1 MKKIYLFL
9 PIIILLA
16 LGFKSSEGEN
26 DMSNPFFTEYT
37 TPFGTPPFDQIKE
50 EHYLPAFYKGMEMRN
65 KEIDAITNNTEE
77 PTFENTIIPLE
88 YSGALLAK
96 VRNVFF
102 AMTESNTNSKLQEI
116 AKEISPKLT
125 QHRDEINLNQKLF
138 DRVKAVYD
146 KKEQLNLNPEQLK
159 LLSEYYKV
167 FVRGGANLNP
177 EDKEKLKAI
186 NSEISLLTI
195 QFSENVLSENNTF
208 ELVIENKED
217 LAGLPEDVIAAG
229 AEDAKAKGKEGK
241 WIYTLQKPSI
251 IPFLQYS
258 EKRELREKIYKAY
271 YGKGNNNDER
281 DNKETLKKIVNLRL
295 QKANLLGFKTYAD
308 YILDNNMAKTPANVY
323 DLLNKLWVPAL
334 KVAKEEAA
342 DMQNMINDE
351 GGNFTLEAWDWW
363 YYSEKVKKAK
373 YDLDE
378 TQLTPYFKIENVVDG
393 VFSLSSKLFGI
404 TFEERFDIP
413 KYHPDVRTF
422 ELKENDGTHI
432 GILFTDYYPRD
443 SKRGG
448 AWMDAFRPQY
458 KVDGKM
464 VTPVIYNVGNF
475 TKPTADKPSLLTVD
489 NVLTLFHEF
498 GHAIHGLLSNCT
510 YPSLSGTNTPQDF
523 VEFPSQVME
532 NWAME
537 PSILKTYAKHYLTGE
552 TIPDE
557 LIEKIQKSGKFNQGF
572 ATVEYL
578 AAALLD
584 MDYHI
589 ITEPMTIDANL
600 FEKSSMEKIGLI
612 KQIEPRYKSTF
623 YNHIFSGEPGYATG
637 YYSYIWA
644 EVLDADAF
652 AAFKESGDVLN
663 PELAKKYRKY
673 ILSSGGTEDSM
684 ELYRKFRGK
693 DPDIKALVE
702 KRGLN

>member
-1 MKKIYLFL
+1 
-9 PIIILLA
+9 
-16 LGFKSSEGEN
+16 
-26 DMSNPFFTEYT
+26 
-37 TPFGTPPFDQIKE
+37 
-50 EHYLPAFYKGMEMRN
+50 
-65 KEIDAITNNTEE
+65 
-77 PTFENTIIPLE
+77 
-88 YSGALLAK
+88 
-96 VRNVFF
+96 
-102 AMTESNTNSKLQEI
+102 
-116 AKEISPKLT
+116 
-125 QHRDEINLNQKLF
+125 
-138 DRVKAVYD
+138 
-146 KKEQLNLNPEQLK
+146 
-159 LLSEYYKV
+159 YYKV

-589 ITEPMTIDANL
+589 ITE
-600 FEKSSMEKIGLI
+600 
-612 KQIEPRYKSTF
+612 
-623 YNHIFSGEPGYATG
+623 
-637 YYSYIWA
+637 
-644 EVLDADAF
+644 
-652 AAFKESGDVLN
+652 
-663 PELAKKYRKY
+663 
-673 ILSSGGTEDSM
+673 
-684 ELYRKFRGK
+684 
-693 DPDIKALVE
+693 
-702 KRGLN
+702 

>member
-1 MKKIYLFL
+1 MKKFYLFL
-9 PIIILLA
+9 PIIFLLT

-26 DMSNPFFTEYT
+26 EMNNPFFSDYT

-65 KEIDAITNNTEE
+65 EEINAITSNTEE

-88 YSGALLAK
+88 YSGSLLTK

-102 AMTESNTNSKLQEI
+102 AMTEANTNSKLQEI

-138 DRVKAVYD
+138 ERVKAVYD
-146 KKEQLNLNPEQLK
+146 KKDQLNLNPEQLK
-159 LLSEYYKV
+159 LLTEYYKV

-195 QFSENVLSENNTF
+195 QFSENVLAENNTF

-241 WIYTLQKPSI
+241 WVYTLQKPSI
-251 IPFLQYS
+251 IPFLQYAP
-258 EKRELREKIYKAY
+258 KRELREKIYKAY

-281 DNKETLKKIVNLRL
+281 DNKEILKKMVNLRL

-308 YILDNNMAKTPANVY
+308 YVLDNNMAKTPANVY

-342 DMQNMINDE
+342 DMQKMINDE

-572 ATVEYL
+572 VTVEYL

-589 ITEPMTIDANL
+589 INEPMTIDANE
-600 FEKSSMEKIGLI
+600 FEKISMEKIGLI

-623 YNHIFSGEPGYATG
+623 YNHVFAGEPGYATG

-652 AAFKESGDVLN
+652 AAFKETGDVLN